1 MNGIADILRES
12 SLKPAKSVPQ
22 PMWEVPGVEPD
33 FDVIIIGGGVAGT
46 VAAYQLSRAG
56 HDVLLIERGQ
66 EPGSKNLSGGVLY
79 CRVLQE
85 IFPDF
90 LQDAPVERKITRNQL
105 MLLNGDSSVALDYRD
120 ARLADPVNAVTV
132 LRAKLDPWLSGKCEE
147 AGATVMPG
155 VRVDSLIERDG
166 QFVGVR
172 SGDEELYSRVVIAAD
187 GVNSFLSRDAGLRG
201 PEPKDNL
208 AVGVKSVIGL
218 DAGVIEERFRV
229 NGGEGA
235 AYAVVGDCTRG
246 VAGGGFLY
254 TNIDSVSAGVVLRL
268 DDLERSGASSS
279 QLHDH
284 FLAHPTIA
292 PFLAGGE
299 LMEYGCHLIAEG
311 GVRMQHDLVRPG
323 LLVIGDAAGFTL
335 NTGFTVRGMDL
346 ATGSALA
353 AAKVVD
359 LALRSQDVGR
369 GILDGYVS
377 NCNDS
382 FVGRDMST
390 YRNAPIFLKSPEM
403 YGDIGRLAADILY
416 RIYDLDMTPRKHLL
430 PTMLSAMK
438 SSKLSFPQLIS
449 IGLRAVR
456 AL

>member
-1 MNGIADILRES
+1 
-12 SLKPAKSVPQ
+12 
-22 PMWEVPGVEPD
+22 
-33 FDVIIIGGGVAGT
+33 
-46 VAAYQLSRAG
+46 
-56 HDVLLIERGQ
+56 
-66 EPGSKNLSGGVLY
+66 
-79 CRVLQE
+79 
-85 IFPDF
+85 
-90 LQDAPVERKITRNQL
+90 
-105 MLLNGDSSVALDYRD
+105 
-120 ARLADPVNAVTV
+120 
-132 LRAKLDPWLSGKCEE
+132 
-147 AGATVMPG
+147 
-155 VRVDSLIERDG
+155 
-166 QFVGVR
+166 
-172 SGDEELYSRVVIAAD
+172 
-187 GVNSFLSRDAGLRG
+187 
-201 PEPKDNL
+201 
-208 AVGVKSVIGL
+208 
-218 DAGVIEERFRV
+218 
-229 NGGEGA
+229 
-235 AYAVVGDCTRG
+235 
-246 VAGGGFLY
+246 
-254 TNIDSVSAGVVLRL
+254 
-268 DDLERSGASSS
+268 
-279 QLHDH
+279 
-284 FLAHPTIA
+284 
-292 PFLAGGE
+292 
-299 LMEYGCHLIAEG
+299 MEYGCHLIAEG

>member
-90 LQDAPVERKITRNQL
+90 LQDPPVERKITRNQL

-246 VAGGGFLY
+246 VAGGGFL
-254 TNIDSVSAGVVLRL
+254 
-268 DDLERSGASSS
+268 
-279 QLHDH
+279 
-284 FLAHPTIA
+284 
-292 PFLAGGE
+292 
-299 LMEYGCHLIAEG
+299 
-311 GVRMQHDLVRPG
+311 
-323 LLVIGDAAGFTL
+323 
-335 NTGFTVRGMDL
+335 
-346 ATGSALA
+346 
-353 AAKVVD
+353 
-359 LALRSQDVGR
+359 
-369 GILDGYVS
+369 
-377 NCNDS
+377 
-382 FVGRDMST
+382 
-390 YRNAPIFLKSPEM
+390 
-403 YGDIGRLAADILY
+403 
-416 RIYDLDMTPRKHLL
+416 
-430 PTMLSAMK
+430 
-438 SSKLSFPQLIS
+438 
-449 IGLRAVR
+449 
-456 AL
+456 